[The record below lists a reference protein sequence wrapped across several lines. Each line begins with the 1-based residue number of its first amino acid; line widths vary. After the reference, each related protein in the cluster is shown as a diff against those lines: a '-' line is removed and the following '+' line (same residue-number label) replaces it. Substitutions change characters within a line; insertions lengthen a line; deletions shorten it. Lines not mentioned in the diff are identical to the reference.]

1 MLNNGYAFY
10 DVEVSI
16 DGGRE
21 TSESDVK
28 FEYYTEPSVSTI
40 SPALGPVTGGTNVTV
55 TGKGFAA
62 KAVYKR
68 VIRIGHIDVEGDS
81 VTIVNDT
88 MMTFKTPQ
96 VTVENSV
103 PVAIALNGQ

>member
-1 MLNNGYAFY
+1 MLKNGYAFY

-28 FEYYTEPSVSTI
+28 FEYYSEPSVTSI
-40 SPALGPVTGGTNVTV
+40 SPGLGPVSGGTNVTV
-55 TGKGFAA
+55 IGKGFAA

-68 VIRIGHIDVEGDS
+68 VVRLGHIDIEGDS

-88 MMTFKTPQ
+88 VMTFKTPQ
-96 VTVENSV
+96 VTVENSA

>member
-1 MLNNGYAFY
+1 MLKNGYAFY

-28 FEYYTEPSVSTI
+28 FEYYTEPSVSSI
-40 SPALGPVTGGTNVTV
+40 SPGLGPVLGGTNVTV
-55 TGKGFAA
+55 FGKGFAA

-68 VIRIGHIDVEGDS
+68 VVRLGHIDIEGDS

-88 MMTFKTPQ
+88 VMTFKTPE
-96 VTVENSV
+96 VTVENSA